1 MPSTYNSVYLSL
13 RSRLRKAGIEAA
25 DLEARELVCSA
36 AGKNRREFY
45 RDLQLYTSD
54 QVAEKAE
61 EYCRRRLEGE
71 PVAYIIGE
79 WEFYGI
85 RLLITPDVLIP
96 RTDTE
101 VLAGRAMD
109 LALQRER
116 PARVLD
122 LCTGSGCIGLA
133 VAERVPESRVTLADI
148 SEPALALCRQNI
160 RLTGLGR
167 QAVCIKADAL
177 EEPSPS
183 LRDFD
188 LLLCNPPYIPSGD
201 IRRLDPSVRDYEPR
215 LALDG
220 GEDGL
225 DFCRSIARR
234 WGRVLKPGGALLM
247 ETGIGQARQAEEI
260 LEENGFTRLHVY
272 RDTGGIERVVEA
284 WLPG

>member
-260 LEENGFTRLHVY
+260 LEESGFTRLHVY